1 VNVEGVL
8 AAEPGAAGAA
18 VAADDGG
25 RLEFAL
31 RLVERRMILLKDKN
45 IHEMVINFRNVDSY
59 FV

>member
-1 VNVEGVL
+1 MNVEGVL

-31 RLVERRMILLKDKN
+31 RLIEGRMILLKDKYK
-45 IHEMVINFRNVDSY
+45 HEMVIIF
-59 FV
+59 